1 MVKVVM
7 FQNFKFSLHAEH
19 NAEVFHE
26 DKKICTIMI
35 IMTQSPELIS
45 AHCVGLQIRKEFH
58 SHFSPNQSEATPICG
73 S

>member
-7 FQNFKFSLHAEH
+7 FQNFKFSLHAE
-19 NAEVFHE
+19 VFHE
-26 DKKICTIMI
+26 NKKYVQYLTI